1 MLNHKYRIALCNVFW
16 TEEDINTRFFSSVA
30 QQNTYFDNLTGG
42 KFSPL
47 LNFNMGNNI
56 NTAITYR
63 DDSNRSVEE
72 LVACNY
78 AVVQKY
84 DEETGVI
91 LSRRYFFAY
100 PQQDSGRQ
108 MRVTLSLDDIQTNYF
123 RYKDKIAPCMI
134 KRACLDRWQNI
145 NGVYP
150 TPLRFDGTVTS
161 KLFERE
167 PLQNMSKRLKSR
179 TKVSLNTYLTNFD
192 IGDNVNQWL
201 DENVL
206 YWVYAFFDPNHEYYF
221 NVDPEEGN
229 IPPLPDDLTVKE
241 APGETYINSKG
252 GVTNG
257 TNSRVDTE
265 FACFCFPIMKTQK
278 FIYFDQTSRTT
289 GNKKFRIFL
298 DAWTSFLKY
307 NNDASYL
314 YDLKISSIPPFGP
327 SLTVDNLDSVR
338 YEIDSDGNLHL
349 SDNWAD
355 QVDYKMN
362 FQNTTIYSSIFY
374 NDFNAGLIKVNNQV
388 KEVESREITLN
399 QKFTFNKADIIG
411 ATRKTETN
419 PKLLSSDF
427 LTLAI
432 GDESGDYGEYDLQK
446 LNTDTFT
453 LIVTEPFS
461 PGISKTYVRIK
472 DTNGV
477 YISAT
482 SENFTGYVGNN
493 DKSLTRATSQYA
505 SMLANNKNFFQQVLL
520 NGATNILQGITTGA
534 VGGGVVGGPLG
545 AIVGGFTGLANS
557 LMKSG
562 VEHINTSMTADNMKN
577 APAQI
582 NASKGNALLNI
593 MTTEPGIYISIY
605 EVLDNEKQIS
615 DDFMTQYGFNVGLVD
630 NLSNYDNIRY
640 YFNYIEAN
648 VEAIT
653 APISNIEKDRLRK
666 RLQSVRF
673 WNSDTIQYLQE
684 NYERGIV

>member
-1 MLNHKYRIALCNVFW
+1 MNNHKYRIALCNVFW
-16 TEEDINTRFFSSVA
+16 TEEDINTRFFPSVA
-30 QQNTYFDNLTGG
+30 EQNTYFNSLTAG
-42 KFSPL
+42 KFSSL
-47 LNFNMGNNI
+47 SNFNMGNNI

-72 LVACNY
+72 LVSCNY

-123 RYKDKIAPCMI
+123 KFKDQIAPCLI
-134 KRACLDRWQNI
+134 KRACLDRWQSI
-145 NGVYP
+145 SGTYP
-150 TPLRFDGTVTS
+150 EPLRFDGTVVS

-192 IGDNVNQWL
+192 VGDNVNQWL

-206 YWVYAFFDPNHEYYF
+206 YWVYAFFDPRHEYNF
-221 NVDPEEGN
+221 NVDPTTGN
-229 IPPLPDDLTVKE
+229 TEQANHE
-241 APGETYINSKG
+241 APGETFINSKG

-278 FIYFDQTSRTT
+278 FIYFDQTSRAT
-289 GNKKFRIFL
+289 GNKKFRIFI
-298 DAWTSFLKY
+298 DAWTTFLQY

-314 YDLKISSIPPFGP
+314 YDLKISSVPPFGP
-327 SLTVDNLDSVR
+327 SLGDINLDSVR

-349 SDNWAD
+349 SDGWGNTL
-355 QVDYKMN
+355 DYKMN

-374 NDFNAGLIKVNNQV
+374 SDFNAGLIKVNNQV
-388 KEVESREITLN
+388 KEVESREINLN
-399 QKFTFNKADIIG
+399 QKFKFNKSDIIN
-411 ATRKTETN
+411 ASRKSETN

-432 GDESGDYGEYDLQK
+432 GDETGDYGEYDLQK
-446 LNTDTFT
+446 LNTNTFK

-472 DTNGV
+472 DPTGI
-477 YISAT
+477 YISET
-482 SENFTGYVGNN
+482 SNNFTGFVGNN
-493 DKSLTRATSQYA
+493 DKSLARATSQYA

-520 NGATNILQGITTGA
+520 NGASGTMQSIATGA
-534 VGGGVVGGPLG
+534 VAGAMSGGPMG
-545 AIVGGFTGLANS
+545 ALIEATTGLANG
-557 LMKSG
+557 LFQAG
-562 VEHINTSMTADNMKN
+562 TQHINASMSADNMKN

-582 NASKGNALLNI
+582 NASKGNTLLNT
-593 MTTEPGIYISIY
+593 MTAEPGIYISIY

-615 DDFMTQYGFNVGLVD
+615 DDFFTQYGFNVGLVD
-630 NLSNYDNIRY
+630 KLSNYDNIRF

-648 VEAIT
+648 VEAII

-666 RLQSVRF
+666 RLQSIRF
-673 WNSDTIQYLQE
+673 WNSDTIQYSQE

>member
-16 TEEDINTRFFSSVA
+16 SEDDINTRFFSSIKE
-30 QQNTYFDNLTGG
+30 QNTYFDNLTAG
-42 KFSPL
+42 KFSSL
-47 LNFNMGNNI
+47 SNFNMGNNI
-56 NTAITYR
+56 STAITYR

-123 RYKDKIAPCMI
+123 RFKDQISPCLI
-134 KRACLDRWQNI
+134 KRACLDRWKI
-145 NGVYP
+145 NEDFPNLISFNG
-150 TPLRFDGTVTS
+150 DITS

-179 TKVSLNTYLTNFD
+179 TKVSLNTYLTNSD

-206 YWVYAFFDPNHEYYF
+206 YWVYAFFDPKHEYNF
-221 NVDPEEGN
+221 NVDPATGN
-229 IPPLPDDLTVKE
+229 TEDAVHE
-241 APGETYINSKG
+241 APGETFINSKG

-265 FACFCFPIMKTQK
+265 FACFCFPVMKTQK

-289 GNKKFRIFL
+289 GNKKFRIFV
-298 DAWTSFLKY
+298 DAWTTFLQY

-314 YDLKISSIPPFGP
+314 YDIRISSVSPFGP
-327 SLTVDNLDSVR
+327 ALTVDNLDSVR

-349 SDNWAD
+349 SDSWID
-355 QVDYKMN
+355 QSDYKMD
-362 FQNTTIYSSIFY
+362 FQNTRIYSSIFY
-374 NDFNAGLIKVNNQV
+374 NDFNAGLIKINNQV
-388 KEVESREITLN
+388 KEVESREITLS
-399 QKFTFNKADIIG
+399 QKFTFNKLNIIG
-411 ATRKTETN
+411 ATRKSETN

-432 GDESGDYGEYDLQK
+432 GDETGDYGEYDLQK
-446 LNTDTFT
+446 LNTNTFK
-453 LIVTEPFS
+453 LIVTEPFT
-461 PGISKTYVRIK
+461 PGISKTYVRMK
-472 DTNGV
+472 DPTGI
-477 YISAT
+477 YISET
-482 SENFTGYVGNN
+482 SENFTGFVGNN

-505 SMLANNKNFFQQVLL
+505 SMLAYNKNFFQQVLL
-520 NGATNILQGITTGA
+520 NGTMNLSKSTF
-534 VGGGVVGGPLG
+534 GGGMGGDPMG
-545 AIVGGFTGLANS
+545 VIKGFGGGLFD
-557 LMKSG
+557 MG
-562 VEHINTSMTADNMKN
+562 VSFLNASMTADNMKN

-582 NASKGNALLNI
+582 NASKGNALLNV

-615 DDFMTQYGFNVGLVD
+615 DDFFTQYGFNVGLVD
-630 NLSNYDNIRY
+630 KLSNYDNIRF
-640 YFNYIEAN
+640 YFNYLEAN

-673 WNSDTIQYLQE
+673 WNSDTIQYSRE
-684 NYERGIV
+684 NYERSISE

>member
-1 MLNHKYRIALCNVFW
+1 MRAMLNHKYRIALCNVFW

-30 QQNTYFDNLTGG
+30 QQSTYFDSLTAG
-42 KFSPL
+42 KFSSL
-47 LNFNMGNNI
+47 SNFNMGNNI

-123 RYKDKIAPCMI
+123 RFKDQISPCLI
-134 KRACLDRWQNI
+134 KRACLDRWQNV
-145 NGVYP
+145 NGTYS

-192 IGDNVNQWL
+192 IGDNVNKWF

-206 YWVYAFFDPNHEYYF
+206 YWVYAFFDPRHEYNF
-221 NVDPEEGN
+221 NVDPTTGN
-229 IPPLPDDLTVKE
+229 IENAVHE
-241 APGETYINSKG
+241 APGETFINSKG

-278 FIYFDQTSRTT
+278 FIYFDQTSRAT

-298 DAWTSFLKY
+298 DAWTTFLQY

-314 YDLKISSIPPFGP
+314 YDLRISSVPPFGP
-327 SLTVDNLDSVR
+327 ALTVDNLDSVR

-349 SDNWAD
+349 SDSWGD
-355 QVDYKMN
+355 QLDHKMN

-374 NDFNAGLIKVNNQV
+374 NDFNAGLIKINNQV

-399 QKFTFNKADIIG
+399 QKFRFNKADIIG
-411 ATRKTETN
+411 ATRKSETN

-432 GDESGDYGEYDLQK
+432 GDETGDYGEYDLQK
-446 LNTDTFT
+446 LNTNTFT

-461 PGISKTYVRIK
+461 PGISKTYVRVK
-472 DTNGV
+472 DPSGI

-482 SENFTGYVGNN
+482 SENFTGFVGNN
-493 DKSLTRATSQYA
+493 DKSLARATSQYA

-520 NGATNILQGITTGA
+520 NGATGTLQSMTTGA
-534 VGGGVVGGPLG
+534 VGGAVVGGPIG
-545 AIVGGFTGLANS
+545 AIVGAFTGLANGLFQAGS
-557 LMKSG
+557 Q
-562 VEHINTSMTADNMKN
+562 HINASMTADNMKN
-577 APAQI
+577 APSQI

-593 MTTEPGIYISIY
+593 MITEPGIYISIY

-615 DDFMTQYGFNVGLVD
+615 DDFFTQYGFNVGLVD
-630 NLSNYDNIRY
+630 KLSNYDNIRF
-640 YFNYIEAN
+640 YFNYVEAN

-673 WNSDTIQYLQE
+673 WNSDTIQYSQE

>member
-30 QQNTYFDNLTGG
+30 EQNTYFDNLTGG

-56 NTAITYR
+56 NTAVTYR

-123 RYKDKIAPCMI
+123 KYKDKIAPCMI
-134 KRACLDRWQNI
+134 KRACLDRWKI
-145 NGVYP
+145 NQDFPNLISFNG
-150 TPLRFDGTVTS
+150 DITS

-179 TKVSLNTYLTNFD
+179 TKVSLNTYLTNSD

-206 YWVYAFFDPNHEYYF
+206 YWVYAFFDPRHEYNF
-221 NVDPEEGN
+221 NVDPSTGN
-229 IPPLPDDLTVKE
+229 TENAVHE
-241 APGETYINSKG
+241 APGETFINSKG
-252 GVTNG
+252 GTTTG
-257 TNSRVDTE
+257 TSSRVDTE
-265 FACFCFPIMKTQK
+265 FACFCFPVMRTAKK
-278 FIYFDQTSRTT
+278 LYFDQDSRA
-289 GNKKFRIFL
+289 GENKKFRIFI
-298 DAWTSFLKY
+298 DAWTTFLQY

-314 YDLKISSIPPFGP
+314 YDIRISSVPPFGP
-327 SLTVDNLDSVR
+327 ALTVDNLDSVR

-349 SDNWAD
+349 SDSWGD
-355 QVDYKMN
+355 QSDHKMD

-374 NDFNAGLIKVNNQV
+374 NDFNAGLIKINNQV

-399 QKFTFNKADIIG
+399 QKFTFNKLNIIG
-411 ATRKTETN
+411 ATRKSETN

-432 GDESGDYGEYDLQK
+432 GDETGEYGEYDLQK
-446 LNTDTFT
+446 LNTNTFT
-453 LIVTEPFS
+453 LIVTEPFT

-472 DTNGV
+472 DPTGI
-477 YISAT
+477 YISET
-482 SENFTGYVGNN
+482 SENFTGFVGNN

-520 NGATNILQGITTGA
+520 NGTMN
-534 VGGGVVGGPLG
+534 
-545 AIVGGFTGLANS
+545 LANS
-557 LMKSG
+557 TFGGGMGGDPMG
-562 VEHINTSMTADNMKN
+562 VIKGFGGGLFDMGVSFVNASMTADNMKN
-577 APAQI
+577 APSQI
-582 NASKGNALLNI
+582 NASKGNALLNV

-615 DDFMTQYGFNVGLVD
+615 DDFFTQYGFNVGLVD
-630 NLSNYDNIRY
+630 KLSNYDNIRF

-673 WNSDTIQYLQE
+673 WNSDTIQYSKE

>member
-30 QQNTYFDNLTGG
+30 EQNTYFDSLTAG
-42 KFSPL
+42 KFSSL

-123 RYKDKIAPCMI
+123 KYKDQIAPCLI
-134 KRACLDRWQNI
+134 KRACLDRWYNI

-192 IGDNVNQWL
+192 IGDNVNQWF
-201 DENVL
+201 DDNIL
-206 YWVYAFFDPNHEYYF
+206 YWVYAFFDPQHQYKF
-221 NVDPEEGN
+221 NTNPASGLDGVE
-229 IPPLPDDLTVKE
+229 E
-241 APGETYINSKG
+241 APGVTFLNSKG

-257 TNSRVDTE
+257 TNSRVSSE
-265 FACFCFPIMKTQK
+265 LACFCFPVMKTQK
-278 FIYFDQTSRTT
+278 FLYFDQTSRATK
-289 GNKKFRIFL
+289 NKQFRIFI
-298 DAWTSFLKY
+298 DAWTTFLQY

-314 YDLKISSIPPFGP
+314 YDIRISSVPPFGP
-327 SLTVDNLDSVR
+327 ALTSDLIDSVR
-338 YEIDSDGNLHL
+338 YEIDDDGNLHL
-349 SDNWAD
+349 SDGWGD
-355 QVDYKMN
+355 QFDYKMN

-374 NDFNAGLIKVNNQV
+374 NDFNAGLIKINNQV
-388 KEVESREITLN
+388 KDVESREITLN
-399 QKFTFNKADIIG
+399 QKFRFNKNEIIG
-411 ATRKTETN
+411 QSRKPETN

-453 LIVTEPFS
+453 LVVTEPFT
-461 PGISKTYVRIK
+461 PGISKTYVRMK
-472 DTNGV
+472 DPSGV
-477 YISAT
+477 YIQAT
-482 SENFTGYVGNN
+482 SENFTGFVGNN

-520 NGATNILQGITTGA
+520 NGATDTLNKMTTGA
-534 VGGGVVGGPLG
+534 VGGAVVGGPIG
-545 AIVGGFTGLANS
+545 AVVGAFTGLSNGMMSA
-557 LMKSG
+557 G
-562 VEHINTSMTADNMKN
+562 VAHLNASMTADNMKN

-582 NASKGNALLNI
+582 NASKGNALLNLLV
-593 MTTEPGIYISIY
+593 TEPGIYVSIY
-605 EVLDNEKQIS
+605 EVLDNEKKIS
-615 DDFMTQYGFNVGLVD
+615 DDFISQYGFTVGLVD
-630 NLSNYDNIRY
+630 NIGNYDNIRQ

-653 APISNIEKDRLRK
+653 APISNIEKDRLRQ
-666 RLQSVRF
+666 RLQSIRF
-673 WNSDTIQYLQE
+673 WNSDTIQYTLE